1 MVGIVHLS
9 PSRTPDRQTTDTQE
23 THSPCM
29 EGKWQMKCFDER
41 SLWSLLPCHPPARMA
56 VLVVALPPPRQK
68 VPILSERTHICT
80 DGLKLATRHWT
91 NFDATDDDDDYHN
104 RRGPN
109 DDDSSSS
116 PPSSRRNRKEHT
128 RRAARRV
135 LCLHG
140 WLDNAASFERLA
152 PTIILDSMSSSLSV
166 EAEDAASKDEGV
178 MIPTEIVALDFPGEF
193 FH

>member
-1 MVGIVHLS
+1 MLRRTIPLVAAAMTS
-9 PSRTPDRQTTDTQE
+9 SRPHGGASSGVTSTAA
-23 THSPCM
+23 SI
-29 EGKWQMKCFDER
+29 
-41 SLWSLLPCHPPARMA
+41 S
-56 VLVVALPPPRQK
+56 
-68 VPILSERTHICT
+68 IISERTHICT

-91 NFDATDDDDDYHN
+91 NFDATDDDDDYHH

-109 DDDSSSS
+109 DESSSSS
-116 PPSSRRNRKEHT
+116 PPSSRRNRKGHT
-128 RRAARRV
+128 RRASRRV

-152 PTIILDSMSSSLSV
+152 PTILDSMSSSSSV
-166 EAEDAASKDEGV
+166 EAEDAASKVEGV